1 MNNLKILNVFGIKPA
16 TTGVSA
22 GMDFFI
28 PKFNGMENSDAV
40 LAAFEKSYGFKKKT
54 MLEMIDALILEV
66 SAQWGPEYM
75 ENNELNLLQL
85 FLALDSPFIDHKF
98 FTADQNASIFVD
110 QFLCFDDKNTPGI
123 MPHPHDHVKF
133 NSGIKLALEH
143 DTCGIFF
150 NKSGKGTKGWD
161 IRACVIDE
169 DYAGFVHMSMA
180 YTKDNDTDGTIYCGD
195 KLVQLIVLPVVH
207 TEAEEIS
214 EEDYNKLMDKSER
227 GADGFGSSDVKH

>member
-110 QFLCFDDKNTPGI
+110 QDIVPNL
-123 MPHPHDHVKF
+123 
-133 NSGIKLALEH
+133 LASLSLV
-143 DTCGIFF
+143 IFTF
-150 NKSGKGTKGWD
+150 ASYF
-161 IRACVIDE
+161 ALL
-169 DYAGFVHMSMA
+169 YH
-180 YTKDNDTDGTIYCGD
+180 
-195 KLVQLIVLPVVH
+195 
-207 TEAEEIS
+207 
-214 EEDYNKLMDKSER
+214 
-227 GADGFGSSDVKH
+227 SDVYLLSMVDL